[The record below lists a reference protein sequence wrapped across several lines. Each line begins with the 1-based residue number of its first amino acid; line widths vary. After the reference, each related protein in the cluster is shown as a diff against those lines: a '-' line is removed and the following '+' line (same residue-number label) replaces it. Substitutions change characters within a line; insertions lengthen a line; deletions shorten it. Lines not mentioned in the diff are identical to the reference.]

1 MSDSCRE
8 RLIVFTRYPEPG
20 TTKTRMIP
28 ELGAEGAAELQRRMT
43 EHIMARAGGLSA
55 VLPLPVEVRYEGGS
69 KKRMT
74 QWLGPGFCYCR
85 QGEGDIGHRMGR
97 ALKDAFGRGCE
108 NVVLIGSDIPD
119 ITTAIMQKAF
129 EDLKKTDLVLG
140 PANDGGYYLIGMQR
154 GTFNYWNP
162 QLFNDISW
170 GTEKVLPQTLA
181 IAKRLGLNY
190 ILLDTL
196 RDVDRPEDLAVWYQA
211 SVSMPPLDAAKRI
224 SVIIPTLNEADI
236 IGDSI
241 SNLQTS
247 PKTEVIVVDGG
258 SRDKTVEIARSLG
271 ASVLST
277 SPSRARQMNA
287 GAAEAGGDVLLFL
300 HADTRLPPNFE
311 DRILAAV
318 AANGFSAGA
327 FSLGINADA
336 RGLRFIERVANWRS
350 RFFQMPYGDQ
360 ALFVSRDLFH
370 QIGGF
375 PDYPIMEDFELL
387 RRLKRRGKI
396 AILPESVRTSP
407 RRWLNL
413 GIFKTWVLNQI
424 IIAAYY
430 LGVSPQ
436 RLSHWY
442 HREKGTANANEP
454 VTR

>member
-1 MSDSCRE
+1 MPDICRE

-28 ELGAEGAAELQRRMT
+28 ELGAEGAAELQRQMT
-43 EHIMARAGGLSA
+43 EHIMARANGLSA

-69 KKRMT
+69 QKQMT
-74 QWLGPGFCYCR
+74 KWLGPGFCYCR
-85 QGEGDIGHRMGR
+85 QGDGDIGHRMGR
-97 ALKDAFGRGCE
+97 ALKDAFGQGCE
-108 NVVLIGSDIPD
+108 TVVIIGSDIPD

-140 PANDGGYYLIGMQR
+140 PAGDGGYYLIGMQR
-154 GTFNYWNP
+154 STFGYWNP

-190 ILLDTL
+190 TLLDTL
-196 RDVDRPEDLAVWYQA
+196 RDVDRPEDLAVWYQT
-211 SVSMPPLDAAKRI
+211 SKSITPLDTAKRI
-224 SVIIPTLNEADI
+224 SVIIPALNEADI
-236 IGDSI
+236 IAESI

-247 PKTEVIVVDGG
+247 RKIEVIVVDGG
-258 SRDKTVEIARSLG
+258 SRDATVEIAGSLG
-271 ASVLST
+271 ARVLT
-277 SPSRARQMNA
+277 ASPSKARQMNA

-300 HADTRLPPNFE
+300 HADTRLPENFE
-311 DRILAAV
+311 DRILATV
-318 AANGFSAGA
+318 ATNGFSAGA

-336 RGLRFIERVANWRS
+336 KGLRFIERVANWRA

-375 PDYPIMEDFELL
+375 PDFPIMEDFELI

-396 AILPESVRTSP
+396 AILPESVKTSP
-407 RRWLNL
+407 RRWLNF
-413 GIFKTWVLNQI
+413 GIFRTWLLNQI
-424 IIAAYY
+424 IIVAYY

-436 RLSHWY
+436 RLSQWY
-442 HREKGTANANEP
+442 RREKGTANTNEF
-454 VTR
+454 VTK